1 MVLLTAIEYNRNDD
15 GDVKAAVEET
25 KEKTKNEI
33 HCDEKEE
40 RKMMTNIEEEGA
52 SDLERNILTAWMKET
67 KPVDDPPPPPP
78 TCCVSWYKFFR
89 FMGKAKGRVQKPES
103 RVSSVRGRV
112 PPLSAIFFPL
122 VFPSAMGGGGVPPL
136 SVNFFFVKNRPKN
149 SVYGEKMLF
158 LVENFPNSVRYG
170 GVPPIPLIFF
180 L

>member
-1 MVLLTAIEYNRNDD
+1 MLTLKVVLLTAIEYNRNDD

-67 KPVDDPPPPPP
+67 KPVDDPPP
-78 TCCVSWYKFFR
+78 TCRVSWYKFFR
-89 FMGKAKGRVQKPES
+89 FMGKANKEEVIQ
-103 RVSSVRGRV
+103 
-112 PPLSAIFFPL
+112 LCQL
-122 VFPSAMGGGGVPPL
+122 D
-136 SVNFFFVKNRPKN
+136 
-149 SVYGEKMLF
+149 LF
-158 LVENFPNSVRYG
+158 RKTNFPCCCSGSFWNLYHYRHA
-170 GVPPIPLIFF
+170 L